1 MHFVYLQSRIGRR
14 NFSSF
19 SCILY
24 LLFLFVDGKTNKFIT
39 SEKNAGIFI
48 LRCLIFSQVDSN
60 RIQKMQIWLEPGL
73 QSWIQQIYRYLAPS
87 SGGDGHHKGDREQQ
101 GLAEGWGPLPVRGLS
116 QQGRRPAP
124 EEPRQAK
131 VLIRDIRIIL
141 RDSDP
146 K

>member
-1 MHFVYLQSRIGRR
+1 M
-14 NFSSF
+14 
-19 SCILY
+19 
-24 LLFLFVDGKTNKFIT
+24 LFLFVDGKTNKFIT

-73 QSWIQQIYRYLAPS
+73 QSWIQQIIGTYLAPS
-87 SGGDGHHKGDREQQ
+87 SGGDGHHNGDREQQ

>member
-1 MHFVYLQSRIGRR
+1 
-14 NFSSF
+14 
-19 SCILY
+19 
-24 LLFLFVDGKTNKFIT
+24 
-39 SEKNAGIFI
+39 
-48 LRCLIFSQVDSN
+48 
-60 RIQKMQIWLEPGL
+60 MQIWLEPGL
-73 QSWIQQIYRYLAPS
+73 QSWIQQIIGTYLAPS